1 MRIVR
6 VKKNR
11 KLKLLKIEKLLYMV
25 VALLVLLT
33 PVLIVFSSATLSKV
47 NIEVERLKVQIDR
60 QQNKN
65 QSIMMKIN
73 ELASL
78 ENIQLVAESMGLSYN
93 NNNIKVITQ

>member
-1 MRIVR
+1 MR

>member
-1 MRIVR
+1 VR

>member
-1 MRIVR
+1 VRIVR

>member
-1 MRIVR
+1 MR

-25 VALLVLLT
+25 AALLVLLT

>member
-1 MRIVR
+1 
-6 VKKNR
+6 
-11 KLKLLKIEKLLYMV
+11 MV